1 MSNLLKKINPNR
13 IPKHIA
19 VVMDG
24 NGRWAKKHGYLRAIG
39 HKSGVKAVR
48 EIVQASD
55 DIGVKYLT
63 LYTFSTENWNR
74 PKLEVNALMELMIDS
89 LTKELDGFQKNNVK
103 IATIGDLSLLP
114 SRCKKKFADVVEK
127 TSTNTGLNL
136 IFALSYSSR
145 LEIISAVK
153 SITTKVLNKEIKLE
167 DIDSDV
173 IDKHLY
179 TNSIPDP
186 DLLIRTSGEQR
197 ISNFLLW
204 QVAYSELHFTP
215 VLWPDFK
222 QADLFTAVIDYQQRE
237 RRFGKTSEQIKK

>member
-1 MSNLLKKINPNR
+1 MSDLLKNINKDKIPQ
-13 IPKHIA
+13 HIA

-24 NGRWAKKHGYLRAIG
+24 NGRWAKKNGYLRAIG

-48 EIVQASD
+48 EVVQACD

-74 PKLEVNALMELMIDS
+74 PKLEVNTLMELMVDS
-89 LTKELDGFQKNNVK
+89 LTKELTGFMKNNVR
-103 IATIGDLSLLP
+103 ILTIGDTDDLP
-114 SRCKKKFADVVEK
+114 NRCKRKFADVVSK
-127 TSTNTGLNL
+127 TATNTGLNL

-145 LEIISAVK
+145 KEIISAVK
-153 SITTKVLNKEIKLE
+153 SITESVLNNEIKAE
-167 DIDSDV
+167 DINSELM
-173 IDKHLY
+173 DKHLY
-179 TNSIPDP
+179 TAAIPDP

-204 QVAYSELHFTP
+204 QLAYSELHFTP

-222 QADLFTAVIDYQQRE
+222 KDDLFTAIIDYQQRE

>member
-1 MSNLLKKINPNR
+1 MSIISSISLFFALVSCEK
-13 IPKHIA
+13 
-19 VVMDG
+19 
-24 NGRWAKKHGYLRAIG
+24 
-39 HKSGVKAVR
+39 
-48 EIVQASD
+48 EIKTQ
-55 DIGVKYLT
+55 T
-63 LYTFSTENWNR
+63 N
-74 PKLEVNALMELMIDS
+74 
-89 LTKELDGFQKNNVK
+89 QKNNVK

-127 TSTNTGLNL
+127 TSKNTGLNL

-153 SITTKVLNKEIKLE
+153 SITTQVLNKEIKLE

-204 QVAYSELHFTP
+204 QLAYTELYFTD
-215 VLWPDFK
+215 VLWPDFNK
-222 QADLFTAVIDYQQRE
+222 EELYKAIYEYQQRE
-237 RRFGKTSEQIKK
+237 RRFGKTSEQLT

>member
-1 MSNLLKKINPNR
+1 MSDLLKNINKDKIPQ
-13 IPKHIA
+13 HIA

-24 NGRWAKKHGYLRAIG
+24 NGRWAKKNGYLRAIG

-48 EIVQASD
+48 EVVQACD
-55 DIGVKYLT
+55 DLGVKYLT

-74 PKLEVNALMELMIDS
+74 PKLEVNTLMELMVDS
-89 LTKELDGFQKNNVK
+89 LTKELSGFMKNNVR
-103 IATIGDLSLLP
+103 ILTIGDTDDLP
-114 SRCKKKFADVVEK
+114 NRCKKKFADAVSK
-127 TSTNTGLNL
+127 TKTNTGLNL

-145 LEIISAVK
+145 KEILTAVK
-153 SITTKVLNKEIKLE
+153 SITKSVLNNEIKTE
-167 DIDSDV
+167 DINSELM
-173 IDKHLY
+173 DKHLY
-179 TNSIPDP
+179 TAAIPDP

-204 QVAYSELHFTP
+204 QLAYSELHFTP

-222 QADLFTAVIDYQQRE
+222 KDDLFAAVIDYQQRE